1 MKDRK
6 SGTFL
11 LAPAICLV
19 GGLLVLPLAK
29 IVEESF
35 RLFEPG
41 RIGSSETSALTGANY
56 TDLLHPA
63 YLNYFVDTFRFGII
77 CSGLSVALGLPMAH
91 LLVRRCPPKLR
102 NVLLGVLIGGLFLNS
117 LSRVYAIQLTLGP
130 TGLEKLISGFLGI
143 SSNGRLYTDLLVS
156 LGLLHSLIPISV
168 ITLIGTVQNTDPR
181 LVEAAQSLGASRW
194 RSHLTVTLPL
204 SLPGLLSAFLISLT
218 LCLGAFLVP
227 LVLGKGKVI
236 FLSNLIY
243 SRFSEISNYPSGSA
257 VAVVMV
263 LLSLACVMALM
274 RVARMNVTR
283 ARSQP

>member
-6 SGTFL
+6 SGAFL

-19 GGLLVLPLAK
+19 VGLLVLPLMRV
-29 IVEESF
+29 VEESF
-35 RLFEPG
+35 RFFEPG
-41 RIGSSETSALTGANY
+41 RIGSSETAALTAANY
-56 TDLLHPA
+56 TDLFHPA

-77 CSGLSVALGLPMAH
+77 CSGLSVAVGLPMAH

-102 NVLLGVLIGGLFLNS
+102 NVLLGVLIGGMFLNS

-130 TGLEKLISGFLGI
+130 TGLQKLLTGFLGI

-194 RSHLTVTLPL
+194 RSHFTVTLPL

-243 SRFSEISNYPSGSA
+243 SRFSEIANYPSGSA
-257 VAVVMV
+257 VAVIMV
-263 LLSLACVMALM
+263 LLSLGCVLALM
-274 RVARMNVTR
+274 RVARLNGTR
-283 ARSQP
+283 ARTQP